1 MAKLHKTCLVL
12 GAVLLSLVLGACR
25 NTPPQQSSSSQPAP
39 QAAPAPAPAP
49 VQPAPASSTAAS
61 SAASSPAVEGEYP
74 GLRVAIQELKRTST
88 TLTLK
93 IMIINDTDNSFGFG
107 YRFTDGSAVDHGSIA
122 AVHLIDAAA
131 KKKYFVVRDSE
142 GVPLCSRSA
151 PDIAAKSRSLLWI
164 KFPAPPDD
172 VQKITVEIPHFPPV
186 EDVPI
191 TR

>member
-1 MAKLHKTCLVL
+1 MKEGESKMARLHKSCLVL

-25 NTPPQQSSSSQPAP
+25 NTPPQQSSSSQSAP

-88 TLTLK
+88 TVTLK
-93 IMIINDTDNSFGFG
+93 IMIMNDSDSGFGFG
-107 YRFTDGSAVDHGSIA
+107 YKFAEKGGNDHGSIS
-122 AVHLIDAAA
+122 AVHLIDAGA

-142 GVPLCSRSA
+142 DIPLCSRSA
-151 PDIAAKSRSLLWI
+151 PDIAAKSRSLLW
-164 KFPAPPDD
+164 
-172 VQKITVEIPHFPPV
+172 
-186 EDVPI
+186 
-191 TR
+191 

>member
-1 MAKLHKTCLVL
+1 MARLHKTCLVL

-25 NTPPQQSSSSQPAP
+25 NTPPQPSASSQPAP

-49 VQPAPASSTAAS
+49 VQPAPASRTAANS
-61 SAASSPAVEGEYP
+61 SASSLAVEGEFP
-74 GLRVAIQELKRTST
+74 GIRVSIQELKRASNTV
-88 TLTLK
+88 TLK
-93 IMIINDTDNSFGFG
+93 FMIINDSNKGFG
-107 YRFTDGSAVDHGSIA
+107 SGYNFVEKSGDIYSISG
-122 AVHLIDAAA
+122 VHLIDAAG

-142 GVPLCSRSA
+142 DIPLCSRNI
-151 PDIAAKSRSLLWI
+151 PEIAANSRSLVWI